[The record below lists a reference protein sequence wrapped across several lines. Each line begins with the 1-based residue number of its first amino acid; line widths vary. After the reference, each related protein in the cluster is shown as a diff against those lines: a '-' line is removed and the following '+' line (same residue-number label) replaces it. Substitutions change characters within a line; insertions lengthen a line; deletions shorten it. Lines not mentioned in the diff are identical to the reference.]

1 MTPICE
7 CALLHAD
14 HRSVLRIC
22 QECGSACCRS
32 CALEIESQA
41 YCRWCA
47 MSVMP
52 ALSA

>member
-7 CALLHAD
+7 CAQLHTDRA
-14 HRSVLRIC
+14 VLRRC

-32 CALEIESQA
+32 CALEIATHA

-47 MSVMP
+47 TSLTVP
-52 ALSA
+52 A